1 VGQVTI
7 YSQTQNHNPEQSA
20 KTSYLICGECPM
32 NLTTANFGKQYRR
45 DFWELKDFSLKTD
58 K

>member
-1 VGQVTI
+1 
-7 YSQTQNHNPEQSA
+7 
-20 KTSYLICGECPM
+20 M
-32 NLTTANFGKQYRR
+32 NLTAANFGKQYRR